1 LKIDLRG
8 DFFAQNGKSQIA
20 DFSSWLNGVVA
31 RFNKKASDLVLKSG
45 VKIRHTGFLT

>member
-8 DFFAQNGKSQIA
+8 DFLAQSRKSAIA

-31 RFNKKASDLVLKSG
+31 RFNKKASDLGFKSG